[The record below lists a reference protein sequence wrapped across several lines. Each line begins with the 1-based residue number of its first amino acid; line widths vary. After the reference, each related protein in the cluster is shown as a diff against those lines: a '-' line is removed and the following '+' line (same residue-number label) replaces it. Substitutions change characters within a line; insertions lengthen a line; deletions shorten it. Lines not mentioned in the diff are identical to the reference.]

1 MPSTRPSLWRSILSG
16 VLLLVFVIAA
26 PVALAAGWARATLLD
41 GDVYAGAV
49 AGVADDPRLPDA
61 LTQIISQRALAS
73 LVLDDQSATA
83 AVQRRLI
90 TQAVGTATRSIVAT
104 PEFDAAWVAANRGA
118 HDALVVGLSGGQG
131 SPVVLDLSP
140 LASEAQAAIDASDI
154 TLPVPITIEPQEL
167 RIEVMDAGTADRLRR
182 VLREVTV
189 ASWVSL
195 GVAVFA
201 LVASVA
207 LANDRWQALAR
218 EGFGLAL
225 GMVVLM
231 AAMLVATGVAAQ
243 AVGSGTGG
251 VVLLALTDAL
261 TQNLRLAAIGSAV
274 AGLILAGLFAGLGAL
289 ARSARRGTRRT

>member
-1 MPSTRPSLWRSILSG
+1 MPRARPPLWRSILSG

-26 PVALAAGWARATLLD
+26 PVALVAGWARATLLD

-61 LTQIISQRALAS
+61 LTRVISQQALAS
-73 LVLDDQSATA
+73 LAIDDQSATA

-90 TQAVGTATRSIVAT
+90 TQAVGTATRSVIST
-104 PEFDAAWVAANRGA
+104 PEFDEAWVAANRGA
-118 HDALVVGLSGGQG
+118 HAALAAGLSGGRG

-140 LASEAQAAIDASDI
+140 LASEAQAAIDASDVA
-154 TLPVPITIEPQEL
+154 LPVEITIEPQEL
-167 RIEVMDAGTADRLRR
+167 RIEVLDVATADRLRW
-182 VLREVTV
+182 VLREVTI

-201 LVASVA
+201 LVASVV

-225 GMVVLM
+225 GMVVLIALM
-231 AAMLVATGVAAQ
+231 VVAPGIAAQ
-243 AVGSGTGG
+243 QVGSGAGG
-251 VVLLALTDAL
+251 SVLLALTDAL
-261 TQNLRLAAIGSAV
+261 SQNLRLAAIGIAV
-274 AGLILAGLFAGLGAL
+274 VGLVLAGIFAGLGAL
-289 ARSARRGTRRT
+289 ARGARRGVSQS

>member
-1 MPSTRPSLWRSILSG
+1 MSRARSPLWRSVLSG
-16 VLLLVFVIAA
+16 LFLVVFVLAA
-26 PVALAAGWARATLLD
+26 PVALTAGWARVTLLD

-61 LTQIISQRALAS
+61 LSQAISQQALAS
-73 LVLDDQSATA
+73 LAGDDQSATA

-90 TQAVGTATRSIVAT
+90 SEAIGTAIRQVVET

-118 HDALVVGLSGGQG
+118 HAALAAGLSGGQG

-140 LASEAQAAIDASDI
+140 LASEAQAAIEASNVA
-154 TLPVPITIEPQEL
+154 LPVPITITPQEL
-167 RIEVMDAGTADRLRR
+167 QIEVLDVATADRLRR
-182 VLREVTV
+182 VLREVTI

-195 GVAVFA
+195 GVAILA
-201 LVASVA
+201 LVVSVA

-225 GMVVLM
+225 GMVALM

-243 AVGSGTGG
+243 AVGSGAGG
-251 VVLLALTDAL
+251 DVLLVLTDAL
-261 TQNLRLAAIGSAV
+261 SQNLRLAAIGSAV
-274 AGLILAGLFAGLGAL
+274 GGLILAGLFAGLGAL
-289 ARSARRGTRRT
+289 TRGTRRVARVA